1 MMLLPLFFFALLSLV
16 AMAAPALAADTYVQG
31 YHRSDGT
38 YVAPHYR
45 SAPDSTPNNNWSTI
59 PNVNPHTGQPG
70 TRQPDFSPRLS
81 PSPNY
86 APQPVPQPRRY

>member
-1 MMLLPLFFFALLSLV
+1 MMLPLLFLTLLSLV
-16 AMAAPALAADTYVQG
+16 AMAAPALAADTPVQG
-31 YHRSDGT
+31 YYRSDGT

-70 TRQPDFSPRLS
+70 TRQPDFSPRV
-81 PSPNY
+81 SPNPNF
-86 APQPVPQPRRY
+86 APQPFPQPRRY